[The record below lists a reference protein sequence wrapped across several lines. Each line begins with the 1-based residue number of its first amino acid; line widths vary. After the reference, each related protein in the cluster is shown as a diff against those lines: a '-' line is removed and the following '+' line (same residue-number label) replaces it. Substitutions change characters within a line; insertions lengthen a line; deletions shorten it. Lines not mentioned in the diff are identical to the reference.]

1 MANGDKGGGYVGSE
15 QKCFEIA
22 TANHAQKRMQVQ
34 GLAQLGLHGPS
45 RFGFGLLSEQ
55 ELEALA
61 NAPRRRRME
70 KREEA
75 RARCLASRE
84 AATEAA
90 RQRLGSAK
98 AAADKAAL
106 SARLARRAWIEA
118 LLVDD
123 EHEGPP

>member
-1 MANGDKGGGYVGSE
+1 MHGKENCALKLHDERPFRPPKQHCTQTE
-15 QKCFEIA
+15 EA
-22 TANHAQKRMQVQ
+22 P
-34 GLAQLGLHGPS
+34 AQLGLHGPS